1 MVGSLKLEEDSH
13 MIGSAAPDLREAGP
27 GEPASTGSV
36 PVVPSSTHL

>member
-27 GEPASTGSV
+27 GESASTGSV
-36 PVVPSSTHL
+36 PW